1 MKSKLTSWNI
11 FIVAFAAL
19 MLSLAV
25 LSASSQ
31 EKKDTPQVPEAVK
44 VKILQVQLA
53 QEKLQRQFEEL
64 NTQLGQ
70 VKADYLRRVDELK
83 AAEDE
88 AFASVVFAGSGLNRK
103 EWLLDTTKME
113 FVPAP
118 KPAAPPAPEPAK
130 VTPAPNG
137 KTDPESKAAAAKKPS
152 KP

>member
-118 KPAAPPAPEPAK
+118 KPTTPAEPAK